1 MLGVGVSLEVAVGV
15 EVGIAVEWAVEVDAV
30 ALGMGLGLAL
40 GIRDMLG
47 VGLGVVLMLGV
58 GLKLGVGLGM
68 DPPMK
73 ATMAAPSEYKA
84 AYAESLRSNI
94 YSSDASSRSIVPSPS
109 MSPSAP
115 PTLIPS
121 RSCSYDGIPGVVEF
135 RMECPF
141 TMAASSAGF
150 RYTIKDDDVYCISL
164 KRKSPYPTR
173 RSSTP
178 LPSMSPADSTVIRP
192 PEVRMVPSA
201 RPFYPFETVSTEPS
215 ITVPLACSR
224 AKIRR
229 KLL

>member
-73 ATMAAPSEYKA
+73 ATMAAPNDESEFFW
-84 AYAESLRSNI
+84 